1 MLFAADAAMY
11 AAKTAGE
18 QVSYYSPTAGG
29 DRRKRLEIA
38 EDLYTALD
46 NDELTVEYQPI
57 MTADGRLEAAE
68 ALVRWDHPTKG
79 RLSPAEFLD
88 IAERYRLTPAIAA
101 RVLDVALTDLGR
113 WRADGRRCALSV
125 NVSASDLRD
134 EKLVDIVAS
143 ALLDARHPALGAD
156 HRDHRD
162 RDDARPRDRQH
173 RDARARRPGR
183 PGSPSTTTAPAT
195 ARWSTC

>member
-113 WRADGRRCALSV
+113 WRAGG
-125 NVSASDLRD
+125 
-134 EKLVDIVAS
+134 
-143 ALLDARHPALGAD
+143 LGAAPLGQRVRLRPARREARR
-156 HRDHRD
+156 HRGLGAAR
-162 RDDARPRDRQH
+162 RTASRPRR
-173 RDARARRPGR
+173 
-183 PGSPSTTTAPAT
+183 
-195 ARWSTC
+195 